1 MRVPRTGSVREKAR
15 NVAFPYGFD
24 GRGRTAT
31 DSDNDH
37 IRDMIEQVLFTA
49 PGERVN
55 RPDFGCGLLQ
65 LVFAPNSSELATSTQ
80 VLVQGAQPQALGDII
95 DLTNVVVS
103 AEDSTLTVTV
113 QYTVRSTQQQAVVQ
127 FTHGASAS

>member
-1 MRVPRTGSVREKAR
+1 M
-15 NVAFPYGFD
+15 NVAFPYAFD
-24 GRGRTAT
+24 GRGRTAS

-65 LVFAPNSSELATSTQ
+65 LVFAPNSSELATATQ
-80 VLVQGAQPQALGDII
+80 FLVQGALQQALGDII
-95 DLTNVVVS
+95 DLTNVAVS
-103 AEDSTLTVTV
+103 ADDSAITVTV

-127 FTHGASAS
+127 FTQGGSAS